1 MKNLFNPDNPIFN
14 FINRLL
20 DLIVLSIL
28 WAVCC
33 IPIVTAGAS
42 CSALYFSIVKAFR
55 AQEGYAAKT
64 FFTSFR
70 SCIKKGIV
78 LTLAWVLF
86 AVMLFFSDAPVLAAL
101 LSGDWTQTISCV
113 IVLLKLF
120 LLLAWAVWIIPL
132 LAHFDET
139 ILKLAESALLLS
151 FRHFA
156 QTCLAVILIVLLVLL
171 LILEP
176 LLAALLP
183 APVCLLLSYLIEPS
197 MQSLIDRNS
206 QNEE

>member
-1 MKNLFNPDNPIFN
+1 MKNLINPDNPIFN

-20 DLIVLSIL
+20 DLIVLSVL

-42 CSALYFSIVKAFR
+42 CSALYFAIVKAFR

-70 SCIKKGIV
+70 ACIKKGIV
-78 LTLAWVLF
+78 LTLAWILF

-120 LLLAWAVWIIPL
+120 LLLAWAAWIIPL
-132 LAHFDET
+132 LAHFDEM

-151 FRHFA
+151 FRHFL
-156 QTCLAVILIVLLVLL
+156 QTCLAVFLIVLLVLL

-183 APVCLLLSYLIEPS
+183 APACLLLSYLIEPN

-206 QNEE
+206 QNEG